1 MANTVL
7 LEFAQFELL
16 QIIKEFLLSILWI
29 LPNSTNLSSA
39 RYTCKGDFKPS
50 YTKIGGLLVAD
61 ESPGHAFERAVLFSG
76 VS

>member
-1 MANTVL
+1 MEGE
-7 LEFAQFELL
+7 EF
-16 QIIKEFLLSILWI
+16 
-29 LPNSTNLSSA
+29 SA
-39 RYTCKGDFKPS
+39 SWHGEFKPS